1 MRNLLPD
8 RIEKLSGGSVIQHGQ
23 YNNRIYLLK
32 LGESATEKL
41 PTDLIQMAERYGY
54 SKVFA
59 KIPSSHSPGF
69 HHAGY
74 VEEASIPRFYNGS
87 ETCLFMARYLNDR
100 RAEESDT
107 EILDAILHLALSKA
121 KTSITPF
128 GTSQFMIR
136 RCEEKD
142 VDNMASIYRKNFST
156 YPFPIHDPFYLLDTM
171 QKNVIYFGVE
181 ADGELVALSSA
192 EIDKSA
198 SNVEMTDFATL
209 IQWQRN
215 NFSSHL
221 LLRMDREMKQ
231 IGIKTAY
238 TISRAISPGMNVTFA
253 RLGYSYGGRLK
264 NNTNIY
270 ADIETMNVWFK
281 TLS

>member
-1 MRNLLPD
+1 
-8 RIEKLSGGSVIQHGQ
+8 
-23 YNNRIYLLK
+23 LK

-156 YPFPIHDPFYLLDTM
+156 YPFPIHDPLYLLDTM
-171 QKNVIYFGVE
+171 QRHVAYFGVE
-181 ADGELVALSSA
+181 TNGDLVALSSA
-192 EIDKSA
+192 EIDKFA
-198 SNVEMTDFATL
+198 HNVEMTDFATL
-209 IQWQRN
+209 LQWQRN
-215 NFSSHL
+215 NLSLHL
-221 LLRMDREMKQ
+221 LLRMEKEMKKK
-231 IGIKTAY
+231 GIRTAY
-238 TISRAISPGMNVTFA
+238 TIARAISPGINITFSK
-253 RLGYSYGGRLK
+253 LGYAYGGRLK
-264 NNTNIY
+264 NNTNISGH
-270 ADIETMNVWFK
+270 IESMNIWHK
-281 TLS
+281 TIS